1 MRRNTNRWALL
12 SIFFIASC
20 VSQPN
25 VGGSEQALQITYE
38 AEGMLANKNYVQAS
52 ELFLRLAK
60 ENPQQAVFY
69 KLQAAQAQFSAGYDE
84 KVREILGS
92 IDINQLTEQQRSQL
106 HLLSA
111 QLYLNEG
118 NAGQAAEQLQL
129 VTVSSLIAKQKQ
141 VYYESN
147 AFAYALMGQLDESV
161 RERILL
167 SEVLIKHEA
176 KLRNQKAMMALLDL
190 LPLHDLAQKALLQQG
205 DVYEGWIE
213 LALIERKALKGTP
226 EFKSQLSEWEGRYL
240 FHPAHALIASE
251 YFLES
256 QLSLSDIRNIA
267 VFLPE
272 IGVYAE
278 HAKAVKAGF
287 MAAYY
292 QQKEALRPNIRF
304 YDTAKL
310 AVDLLYQQA
319 VDEGAQLI
327 IGPLNKVTLKE
338 LLKSKILKVPVLGLN
353 YAEELNNANLYQ
365 FALSPIDEVN
375 QIVEQAILEG
385 HQNALI
391 LAPDSLMGERIAGYF
406 QSAWEEKEG
415 QVLSVQKFE
424 VGVNDFSQPVK
435 MMLNIQESEFRA
447 NKLRKIVGGVKY
459 NARRRQDVDVI
470 FMVANSQEA
479 RLINPQFYHN
489 RAGSV
494 AVYGLSRVYTGQQD
508 VRNNIDLNGVGFCTI
523 PWLFEE
529 ADQGDLNRQVLS
541 ATWKQFPDKFLSLI
555 AFGIDAYGIVPH
567 LNKLKTMQYQGATG
581 ELSLNHVNRVV
592 RKLVCASFK
601 QGLAQL
607 ITEDEK
613 IGEQN
618 VGSELV
624 SED

>member
-1 MRRNTNRWALL
+1 ML

-25 VGGSEQALQITYE
+25 IGGSGQVLQIAYE
-38 AEGMLANKNYVQAS
+38 AEELLVNKHYVQAS
-52 ELFLRLAK
+52 EVFLRLAK
-60 ENPQQAVFY
+60 ENPQQADFY
-69 KLQAAQAQFSAGYDE
+69 KLHAAQAQFSAGYDE
-84 KVREILGS
+84 KVREMIGTV
-92 IDINQLTEQQRSQL
+92 DINQLTEQQRSQL
-106 HLLSA
+106 YLLSA

-118 NAGQAAEQLQL
+118 SAGQAAEQLQL
-129 VTVSSLIAKQKQ
+129 VTVSSLNAKQKQ
-141 VYYESN
+141 IYYEAN
-147 AFAYALMGQLDESV
+147 AFAYALMGQLDESIH
-161 RERILL
+161 ERILL

-176 KLRNQKAMMALLDL
+176 KVRNQKAMIALLNL
-190 LPLHDLAQKALLQQG
+190 LSLHDLEQRALLQQG

-213 LALIERKALKGTP
+213 LALIERKTLKGTS
-226 EFKSQLSEWEGRYL
+226 EFNSQLSEWEGRYL

-256 QLSLSDIRNIA
+256 QLSLSDIQNIA

-272 IGVYAE
+272 TGVYAE
-278 HAKAVKAGF
+278 HAKAVRAGF

-292 QQKEALRPNIRF
+292 QQEEALRPNVRF
-304 YDTAKL
+304 YDTSKL

-338 LLKSKILKVPVLGLN
+338 LLKAEILKVPVLGLN
-353 YAEELNNANLYQ
+353 YSEELNNANLYQ

-391 LAPDSLMGERIAGYF
+391 LAPDNLMGERVAGYF

-415 QVLSVQKFE
+415 QVLAVQKFE
-424 VGVNDFSQPVK
+424 VGVNDFSHPVK
-435 MMLNIQESEFRA
+435 IMLNIQESEFRV
-447 NKLRKIVGGVKY
+447 NKLRQVVGGVEY

-494 AVYGLSRVYTGQQD
+494 AVYGLSRIYTGQQD
-508 VRNNIDLNGVGFCTI
+508 VRNNVDLNAVGFCTI
-523 PWLFEE
+523 PWLF
-529 ADQGDLNRQVLS
+529 DDVYQGELSRQVLNE
-541 ATWKQFPDKFLSLI
+541 TWKQFPDKFLSLI
-555 AFGIDAYGIVPH
+555 AFGIDAYGVVPH
-567 LNKLKTMQYQGATG
+567 LSKLKTMHYQGATG
-581 ELSLNHVNRVV
+581 ELSLNNANRIV
-592 RKLVCASFK
+592 RKLVCANFK
-601 QGLAQL
+601 QGLAQV
-607 ITEDEK
+607 ITEDE
-613 IGEQN
+613 Q
-618 VGSELV
+618 SLSLELV

>member
-1 MRRNTNRWALL
+1 LL

-25 VGGSEQALQITYE
+25 IGGSGQVLQIAYE
-38 AEGMLANKNYVQAS
+38 AEELLVNKHYVQAS
-52 ELFLRLAK
+52 EVFLRLAK
-60 ENPQQAVFY
+60 ENPQQADFY
-69 KLQAAQAQFSAGYDE
+69 KLHAAQAQFSAGYDE
-84 KVREILGS
+84 KVREMIGTV
-92 IDINQLTEQQRSQL
+92 DINQLTEQQRSQL
-106 HLLSA
+106 YLLSA

-118 NAGQAAEQLQL
+118 SAGQAAEQLQL
-129 VTVSSLIAKQKQ
+129 VTVSSLNAKQKQ
-141 VYYESN
+141 IYYEAN
-147 AFAYALMGQLDESV
+147 AFAYALMGQLDESIH
-161 RERILL
+161 ERILL

-176 KLRNQKAMMALLDL
+176 KVRNQKAMIALLNL
-190 LPLHDLAQKALLQQG
+190 LSLHDLEQRALLQQG

-213 LALIERKALKGTP
+213 LALIERKTLKGTS
-226 EFKSQLSEWEGRYL
+226 EFNSQLSEWEGRYL

-256 QLSLSDIRNIA
+256 QLSLSDIQNIA

-272 IGVYAE
+272 TGVYAE
-278 HAKAVKAGF
+278 HAKAVRAGF

-292 QQKEALRPNIRF
+292 QQEEALRPNVRF
-304 YDTAKL
+304 YDTSKL

-338 LLKSKILKVPVLGLN
+338 LLKAEILKVPVLGLN
-353 YAEELNNANLYQ
+353 YSEELNNANLYQ

-391 LAPDSLMGERIAGYF
+391 LAPDNLMGERVAGYF

-415 QVLSVQKFE
+415 QVLAVQKFE
-424 VGVNDFSQPVK
+424 VGVNDFSHPVK
-435 MMLNIQESEFRA
+435 IMLNIQESEFRV
-447 NKLRKIVGGVKY
+447 NKLRQVVGGVEY

-494 AVYGLSRVYTGQQD
+494 AVYGLSRIYTGQQD
-508 VRNNIDLNGVGFCTI
+508 VRNNVDLNAVGFCTI
-523 PWLFEE
+523 PWLF
-529 ADQGDLNRQVLS
+529 DDVYQGELSRQVLNE
-541 ATWKQFPDKFLSLI
+541 TWKQFPDKFLSLI
-555 AFGIDAYGIVPH
+555 AFGIDAYGVVPH
-567 LNKLKTMQYQGATG
+567 LSKLKTMHYQGATG
-581 ELSLNHVNRVV
+581 ELSLNNANRIV
-592 RKLVCASFK
+592 RKLVCANFK
-601 QGLAQL
+601 QGLAQV
-607 ITEDEK
+607 ITEDE
-613 IGEQN
+613 Q
-618 VGSELV
+618 SLSLELV

>member
-1 MRRNTNRWALL
+1 ML

-25 VGGSEQALQITYE
+25 IGGSGQALQITYE
-38 AEGMLANKNYVQAS
+38 AEELLVNKHYVQAS
-52 ELFLRLAK
+52 EVFLRLAK
-60 ENPQQAVFY
+60 ENPQQADFY
-69 KLQAAQAQFSAGYDE
+69 KLHAAQAQFSAGYDE
-84 KVREILGS
+84 KVREMIGTV
-92 IDINQLTEQQRSQL
+92 DINQLTEQQRSQL
-106 HLLSA
+106 YLLSA

-118 NAGQAAEQLQL
+118 SAGQAAEQLQL
-129 VTVSSLIAKQKQ
+129 VTVSSLNAKQKQ
-141 VYYESN
+141 IYYEAN
-147 AFAYALMGQLDESV
+147 AFAYALMGQLDESIH
-161 RERILL
+161 ERILL

-176 KLRNQKAMMALLDL
+176 KVRNQKAMIALLNL
-190 LPLHDLAQKALLQQG
+190 LSLHDLEQRALLQQG

-213 LALIERKALKGTP
+213 LALIERKTLKGTS
-226 EFKSQLSEWEGRYL
+226 EFNSQLSEWEGRYL

-256 QLSLSDIRNIA
+256 QLSLSDIQNIA

-272 IGVYAE
+272 TGVYAE
-278 HAKAVKAGF
+278 HAKAVRAGF

-292 QQKEALRPNIRF
+292 QQEEALRPNVRF
-304 YDTAKL
+304 YDTSKL

-338 LLKSKILKVPVLGLN
+338 LLKAEILKVPVLGLN
-353 YAEELNNANLYQ
+353 YSEELNNANLYQ

-391 LAPDSLMGERIAGYF
+391 LAPDNLMGERVAGYF

-415 QVLSVQKFE
+415 QVLAVQKFE
-424 VGVNDFSQPVK
+424 VGVNDFSHPVK
-435 MMLNIQESEFRA
+435 IMLNIQESEFRV
-447 NKLRKIVGGVKY
+447 NKLRQVVGGVEY

-494 AVYGLSRVYTGQQD
+494 AVYGLSRIYTGQQD
-508 VRNNIDLNGVGFCTI
+508 VRNNVDLNAVGFCTI
-523 PWLFEE
+523 PWLF
-529 ADQGDLNRQVLS
+529 DDVYQGELSRQVLNE
-541 ATWKQFPDKFLSLI
+541 TWKQFPDKFLSLI
-555 AFGIDAYGIVPH
+555 AFGIDAYGVVPH
-567 LNKLKTMQYQGATG
+567 LSKLKTMHYQGATG
-581 ELSLNHVNRVV
+581 ELSLNNANRIV
-592 RKLVCASFK
+592 RKLVCANFK
-601 QGLAQL
+601 QGLAQV
-607 ITEDEK
+607 ITEDE
-613 IGEQN
+613 Q
-618 VGSELV
+618 SLSLELV